1 MATQILP
8 LQILNDGYRN
18 ATLKITGWV
27 NAGDIT
33 SYPVLDPST
42 LSQIDAQGTIPKT
55 VRIKRINFDIQDGI
69 QVTLNWDGA
78 TPALLWECAG
88 RGEIKAASFG
98 GITDNATT
106 PNGKITLTTFGGA
119 ATTALTSFTI
129 VLEIIKD

>member
-8 LQILNDGYRN
+8 FQILNDGYRN
-18 ATLKITGWV
+18 ATLKIAGWV

-33 SYPVLDPST
+33 NYVVVDPST
-42 LSQIDAQGTIPKT
+42 LSQIDAQGTIPST
-55 VRIKRINFDIQDGI
+55 VRVKRINFDIQDGI

-78 TPALLWECAG
+78 TPRLLWECAG
-88 RGEIKAASFG
+88 RGEIKAANFG
-98 GITDNATT
+98 GITDNAIT

-119 ATTALTSFTI
+119 STSALTSFTI

>member
-8 LQILNDGYRN
+8 FQILNDGYRN
-18 ATLKITGWV
+18 TTLKISGWV
-27 NAGDIT
+27 NAGDI
-33 SYPVLDPST
+33 SNYVVLDPST
-42 LSQIDAQGTIPKT
+42 LSQIDAQGSLAKT
-55 VRIKRINFDIQDGI
+55 VRVKRINFDIQDGI

-78 TPALLWECAG
+78 TPQLLWECAG

-129 VLEIIKD
+129 VLEVIKD

>member
-1 MATQILP
+1 MATQIIP
-8 LQILNDGYRN
+8 FQILNDGYRN
-18 ATLKITGWV
+18 TTLKISGYV
-27 NAGDIT
+27 NAADIT
-33 SYPVLDPST
+33 GYTVLDPST
-42 LSQIDAQGTIPKT
+42 LSQIDAQGSLAKT
-55 VRIKRINFDIQDGI
+55 VRVKRINFDIQDGI

-78 TPALLWECAG
+78 TPQLLWECAG

-129 VLEIIKD
+129 VLEVIKD

>member
-8 LQILNDGYRN
+8 FQILNDGYRN
-18 ATLKITGWV
+18 TTLKIAGWV
-27 NAGDIT
+27 NAGDI
-33 SYPVLDPST
+33 SNYVVLDPST
-42 LSQIDAQGTIPKT
+42 LSQIDAQGSLAKT
-55 VRIKRINFDIQDGI
+55 VRVKRINFDIQDGI

-78 TPALLWECAG
+78 TPQLLWECAG

-106 PNGKITLTTFGGA
+106 PNGNITLTTLGGA
-119 ATTALTSFTI
+119 TTTLNTSFVI